1 MIKVSK
7 NICFKIIKFHHTLN
21 IIVICKTHGATE
33 PIYKIYCGVYPLSAD
48 FKAFRI
54 SISLSEVGT
63 KGKVGI
69 RFYVLL
75 DVFYVLLVVSL
86 DFLRKTSKDAFEITK
101 FLK

>member
-7 NICFKIIKFHHTLN
+7 NICFKIIRFHHTLN

-75 DVFYVLLVVSL
+75 VVSL